1 MRTKESSIVALAVLP
16 FFWILS
22 CGQMS
27 EPEEIP
33 APSISSEAIED
44 LLSSAFVVEGLACQ
58 RKAIGSGIA
67 VEAGILTN
75 AHVVAGTDELHVI
88 DRNGDQHLANI
99 VAFDPQTDLALLHV
113 DGLNPPAL
121 PIALPTKG
129 AYGVALVGGDGQVK
143 AIPANIDRVVD
154 INIADIYGEGE
165 YQRKGMQ
172 LEADISPGDSGGAII
187 DSSGSVVGL
196 VFSRSNNTDGVSYA
210 VSSEEFSL
218 VTREISPNGANNGE
232 CLRR

>member
-1 MRTKESSIVALAVLP
+1 MRTKESSIVALAVLSL
-16 FFWILS
+16 FWISS

-27 EPEEIP
+27 KPEEVP
-33 APSISSEAIED
+33 APGISSEAIED

-88 DRNGDQHLANI
+88 DRNGDQYLAKI

-113 DGLNPPAL
+113 DGLYAPAL
-121 PIALPTKG
+121 PIALPEKG

-165 YQRKGMQ
+165 YRRKGMQ

>member
-16 FFWILS
+16 LFWVSS

-27 EPEEIP
+27 KPEEVP

-58 RKAIGSGIA
+58 RKAIGSGFA

-75 AHVVAGTDELHVI
+75 AHVVAGTDELQVI
-88 DRNGDQHLANI
+88 DRNGDQYLAKI

-113 DGLNPPAL
+113 DGLYAPAL
-121 PIALPTKG
+121 PIALPKKG

-165 YQRKGMQ
+165 YRRKGMQ

-218 VTREISPNGANNGE
+218 VTREISPNGVNNGE

>member
-1 MRTKESSIVALAVLP
+1 MRTKESSIVALAVLSL
-16 FFWILS
+16 FWISS

-27 EPEEIP
+27 KPEEVP
-33 APSISSEAIED
+33 APGISSEAIED

-58 RKAIGSGIA
+58 RKAIGSGFA

-75 AHVVAGTDELHVI
+75 AHVVAGTDELHVV
-88 DRNGDQHLANI
+88 DKNGDQFLAKI

-113 DGLNPPAL
+113 DGLYAPAL
-121 PIALPTKG
+121 PIALPEKG

-165 YQRKGMQ
+165 YRRKGMQ

>member
-1 MRTKESSIVALAVLP
+1 MRTKESSIVALAVLSL
-16 FFWILS
+16 FWILS

-27 EPEEIP
+27 KPEEVP

-88 DRNGDQHLANI
+88 DRNGDQHLAKI
-99 VAFDPQTDLALLHV
+99 VAFDPQSDLALLHV
-113 DGLNPPAL
+113 DGLYAPAL
-121 PIALPTKG
+121 PIALPERG
-129 AYGVALVGGDGQVK
+129 AYGVALVGGGGQVK

-165 YQRKGMQ
+165 YRRKGMQ

-196 VFSRSNNTDGVSYA
+196 IFSRSNNTDGVSYA

-218 VTREISPNGANNGE
+218 VTREILPNGANNGE

>member
-1 MRTKESSIVALAVLP
+1 MRTKESSIVALVVLP
-16 FFWILS
+16 LFWISS

-27 EPEEIP
+27 KPEEIP
-33 APSISSEAIED
+33 APAISSEAIEG

-88 DRNGDQHLANI
+88 DRNGDQYLAKI

-113 DGLNPPAL
+113 DGLYAPAL
-121 PIALPTKG
+121 PIALPEKG

-165 YQRKGMQ
+165 YRRKGMQ

-210 VSSEEFSL
+210 VSSEEFFL

>member
-1 MRTKESSIVALAVLP
+1 MRTKEFSIVALAVLP
-16 FFWILS
+16 LFSILS
-22 CGQMS
+22 CGQTS
-27 EPEEIP
+27 QPEEIVTS
-33 APSISSEAIED
+33 SISSEVIED

-88 DRNGDQHLANI
+88 DKNGDQYLAKI

-113 DGLNPPAL
+113 DGLNAPAL
-121 PIALPTKG
+121 PIALPEKG

-165 YQRKGMQ
+165 YRRKGMQ
-172 LEADISPGDSGGAII
+172 LGADISPGDSGGAII

-210 VSSEEFSL
+210 VSSEEFPL
-218 VTREISPNGANNGE
+218 VTRDISLNGANNGD

>member
-16 FFWILS
+16 LFWVSS

-27 EPEEIP
+27 KPEEVP

-75 AHVVAGTDELHVI
+75 AHVVAGTDELQVI
-88 DRNGDQHLANI
+88 DRNGDQYLAKI
-99 VAFDPQTDLALLHV
+99 VAFDPQSDLALLHV
-113 DGLNPPAL
+113 DGLYAPAL
-121 PIALPTKG
+121 PIALPERG
-129 AYGVALVGGDGQVK
+129 AYGVALVGGGGQVK

-165 YQRKGMQ
+165 YRRKGMQ

-196 VFSRSNNTDGVSYA
+196 IFSRSNNTDGVSYA

-218 VTREISPNGANNGE
+218 VTREILPNGANNGE

>member
-1 MRTKESSIVALAVLP
+1 MRTKESSIVALVVLP
-16 FFWILS
+16 LFWISS

-27 EPEEIP
+27 KPEEIP
-33 APSISSEAIED
+33 APAISSEAIEG

-88 DRNGDQHLANI
+88 DRNGDQFLAKI

-113 DGLNPPAL
+113 DGLYAPAL
-121 PIALPTKG
+121 SIALPKKG

-165 YQRKGMQ
+165 YRRKGMQ

>member
-1 MRTKESSIVALAVLP
+1 MRTKESSIVALVVLP
-16 FFWILS
+16 LFWISS

-27 EPEEIP
+27 KPEEIP
-33 APSISSEAIED
+33 APAISSEAIEG

-75 AHVVAGTDELHVI
+75 AHVVAGTDELHVV
-88 DRNGDQHLANI
+88 DRNGDQFLAKI
-99 VAFDPQTDLALLHV
+99 VAFDPQTDLAFLNV
-113 DGLNPPAL
+113 DGLYAPAL
-121 PIALPTKG
+121 PIALPERG
-129 AYGVALVGGDGQVK
+129 AYGVALVGGGGQVK

-165 YQRKGMQ
+165 YRRKGMQ

-196 VFSRSNNTDGVSYA
+196 IFSRSNNTDGVSYA

-218 VTREISPNGANNGE
+218 VTREILPNGANNGE

>member
-1 MRTKESSIVALAVLP
+1 MRTKESSIVALVVLP
-16 FFWILS
+16 LFWISS

-27 EPEEIP
+27 KPEEIP
-33 APSISSEAIED
+33 APAISSEAIEG

-75 AHVVAGTDELHVI
+75 AHVVAGTDELHVV
-88 DRNGDQHLANI
+88 DRNGDQFLAKI

-113 DGLNPPAL
+113 DGLYAPAL
-121 PIALPTKG
+121 PIALPKKG

-165 YQRKGMQ
+165 YRRKGMQ

-210 VSSEEFSL
+210 VSSEEFFL

>member
-1 MRTKESSIVALAVLP
+1 MRTKESSIVALAVLSL
-16 FFWILS
+16 FWISS

-27 EPEEIP
+27 KPEEVP
-33 APSISSEAIED
+33 APGISSEAIED

-58 RKAIGSGIA
+58 RKAIGSGFA

-75 AHVVAGTDELHVI
+75 AHVVAGTDELQVI
-88 DRNGDQHLANI
+88 DRNGDQYLAKI
-99 VAFDPQTDLALLHV
+99 VAFDPQSDLALLHV
-113 DGLNPPAL
+113 DGLYAPAL
-121 PIALPTKG
+121 PIALPERG
-129 AYGVALVGGDGQVK
+129 AYGVALVGGGGQVK

-165 YQRKGMQ
+165 YRRKGMQ

-196 VFSRSNNTDGVSYA
+196 IFSRSNNTDGVSYA

-218 VTREISPNGANNGE
+218 VTREILPNGANNGE

>member
-1 MRTKESSIVALAVLP
+1 MRTKESSIVALAVLSL
-16 FFWILS
+16 FWISS

-27 EPEEIP
+27 KPEEIP
-33 APSISSEAIED
+33 TPGISSEAIEG

-88 DRNGDQHLANI
+88 DRNGDQYLAKI

-113 DGLNPPAL
+113 DGLYAPAL
-121 PIALPTKG
+121 PIALPEKG

-165 YQRKGMQ
+165 YRRKGMQ

>member
-1 MRTKESSIVALAVLP
+1 MRTKEFSIVALAVLP
-16 FFWILS
+16 LIWFSS
-22 CGQMS
+22 CGQTS
-27 EPEEIP
+27 EPEVV
-33 APSISSEAIED
+33 AASNISSEAVEA

-58 RKAIGSGIA
+58 RKSIGSGIA

-75 AHVVAGTDELHVI
+75 AHVVAGTDDLHVI
-88 DRNGDQHLANI
+88 DRNGDQYLAKI

-113 DGLNPPAL
+113 DGLNAPAL
-121 PIALPTKG
+121 PVALPKKG

-143 AIPANIDRVVD
+143 AIPANINRVVG
-154 INIADIYGEGE
+154 INIADIYGKGE
-165 YQRKGMQ
+165 YRRKGMQ

-187 DSSGSVVGL
+187 DSTGSVVGL
-196 VFSRSNNTDGVSYA
+196 IFSRSNNTDGVSYA

-218 VTREISPNGANNGE
+218 VTKDISPNGADNGE

>member
-1 MRTKESSIVALAVLP
+1 MRTKESSIVALAVLSL
-16 FFWILS
+16 FWISS

-27 EPEEIP
+27 KPEEVP
-33 APSISSEAIED
+33 APGISSEAIED

-58 RKAIGSGIA
+58 RKAIGSGFA

-75 AHVVAGTDELHVI
+75 AHVVAGTDELQVI
-88 DRNGDQHLANI
+88 DRNGDQYLAKI
-99 VAFDPQTDLALLHV
+99 VAFDPQSDLALLHV
-113 DGLNPPAL
+113 DGLYAPAL
-121 PIALPTKG
+121 PIALPEKG

-165 YQRKGMQ
+165 YRRKGMQ

-196 VFSRSNNTDGVSYA
+196 IFSRSNNTDGVSYA

-218 VTREISPNGANNGE
+218 VTREILPNGANNGE

>member
-1 MRTKESSIVALAVLP
+1 M
-16 FFWILS
+16 
-22 CGQMS
+22 
-27 EPEEIP
+27 
-33 APSISSEAIED
+33 
-44 LLSSAFVVEGLACQ
+44 
-58 RKAIGSGIA
+58 
-67 VEAGILTN
+67 
-75 AHVVAGTDELHVI
+75 
-88 DRNGDQHLANI
+88 
-99 VAFDPQTDLALLHV
+99 
-113 DGLNPPAL
+113 
-121 PIALPTKG
+121 
-129 AYGVALVGGDGQVK
+129 
-143 AIPANIDRVVD
+143 VD

>member
-1 MRTKESSIVALAVLP
+1 MRTKESSIVALAVLSL
-16 FFWILS
+16 FWISS

-27 EPEEIP
+27 KPEEVP
-33 APSISSEAIED
+33 APGISSEAIED

-58 RKAIGSGIA
+58 RKAIGSGFA

-75 AHVVAGTDELHVI
+75 AHVVAGTDELQVI
-88 DRNGDQHLANI
+88 DRNGDQYLAKI

-113 DGLNPPAL
+113 DGLYAPAL
-121 PIALPTKG
+121 PIALPKKG

-165 YQRKGMQ
+165 YRRKGMQ

-218 VTREISPNGANNGE
+218 VTREISPNGVNNGE

>member
-1 MRTKESSIVALAVLP
+1 MRTKESSIVALAVLSL
-16 FFWILS
+16 FWISS

-27 EPEEIP
+27 KPEEVP
-33 APSISSEAIED
+33 APGISSEAIED

-88 DRNGDQHLANI
+88 DRNGDQHLAKI
-99 VAFDPQTDLALLHV
+99 VAFDPQSDLALLHV
-113 DGLNPPAL
+113 DGLYAPAL
-121 PIALPTKG
+121 PIALPERG
-129 AYGVALVGGDGQVK
+129 AYGVALVGGGGQVK

-165 YQRKGMQ
+165 YRRKGMQ

-218 VTREISPNGANNGE
+218 VTREISPNGVNNGE

>member
-1 MRTKESSIVALAVLP
+1 MRTKESSIVALAVLSL
-16 FFWILS
+16 FWISS

-27 EPEEIP
+27 KPEEVP
-33 APSISSEAIED
+33 APGISSEAIED

-58 RKAIGSGIA
+58 RKAIGSGFA

-75 AHVVAGTDELHVI
+75 AHVVAGTDELHVV
-88 DRNGDQHLANI
+88 DKNGDQFLAKI

-113 DGLNPPAL
+113 DGLYAPAL
-121 PIALPTKG
+121 PIALPKKG

-165 YQRKGMQ
+165 YRRKGMQ

>member
-1 MRTKESSIVALAVLP
+1 MRTKESSIVALAVLSL
-16 FFWILS
+16 FWISS

-27 EPEEIP
+27 KPEEVP
-33 APSISSEAIED
+33 APGISSEAIED

-58 RKAIGSGIA
+58 RKAIGSGFA

-88 DRNGDQHLANI
+88 DRNGDQHLAKI
-99 VAFDPQTDLALLHV
+99 VAFDPQSDLALLHV
-113 DGLNPPAL
+113 DGLYAPAL
-121 PIALPTKG
+121 PIALPERG
-129 AYGVALVGGDGQVK
+129 AYGVALVGGGGQVK

-165 YQRKGMQ
+165 YRRKGMQ

-196 VFSRSNNTDGVSYA
+196 IFSRSNNTDGVSYA

-218 VTREISPNGANNGE
+218 VTREILPNGANNGE